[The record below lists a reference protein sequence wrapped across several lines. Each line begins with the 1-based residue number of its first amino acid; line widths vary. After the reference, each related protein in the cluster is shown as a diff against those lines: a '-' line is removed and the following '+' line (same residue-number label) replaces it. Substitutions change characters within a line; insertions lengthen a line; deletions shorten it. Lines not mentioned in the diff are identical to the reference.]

1 MSTLSLWPC
10 APGAEDDG
18 GPGGRRPGAAVCT
31 PAEGDIGCSGLS
43 GLPTGPGCS
52 GTWPLPHQGVL
63 QRVRP
68 AAFTTDIRGA
78 IHLRWKL
85 RGLILIPSVMLINC
99 ISKLLYAMIV
109 LKFCIYMYIV
119 FPVFLTNRFPLIQIS
134 ITLHT
139 DEHLHVPLIQHIKN
153 T

>member
-1 MSTLSLWPC
+1 MELQYPVFL
-10 APGAEDDG
+10 
-18 GPGGRRPGAAVCT
+18 
-31 PAEGDIGCSGLS
+31 
-43 GLPTGPGCS
+43 LPLLCH
-52 GTWPLPHQGVL
+52 L
-63 QRVRP
+63 RP